1 MSQTA
6 RDTITRAM
14 RMLGVVIVGNAISD
28 IEAANGLTALN
39 AMMHGW
45 KGQGVDI
52 GHIDL
57 TLNDNIDLAD
67 QFINGCTALLA
78 VELSPEFTVP
88 IPAATALAAS
98 NGWSALCAEYITNDI
113 TRDMTVETG
122 LRRLGANRRGN
133 WNWQTG

>member
-6 RDTITRAM
+6 RDIVTRAM
-14 RMLGVVIVGNAISD
+14 RMLGVVIIGNAISEV
-28 IEAANGLTALN
+28 EATNGLTALN

-67 QFINGCTALLA
+67 QFVNGCTALLA
-78 VELSPEFTVP
+78 VEISSEFTVP
-88 IPAATALAAS
+88 IPQAVALAAA
-98 NGWSALCAEYITNDI
+98 NGWAALQAEYITNDI
-113 TRDMTVETG
+113 TRDMTVELG
-122 LRRLGANRRGN
+122 LQRLGANRRGN

>member
-14 RMLGVVIVGNAISD
+14 RMLGVVIIGNAVGSV
-28 IEAANGLTALN
+28 EAANGLTALN
-39 AMMHGW
+39 SMMHGW

-57 TLNDNIDLAD
+57 ALGDNLDLAD

-78 VELSPEFTVP
+78 IDLAPEFSAPVP
-88 IPAATALAAS
+88 PAVSLIAS

-113 TRDMTVETG
+113 TRDMMVELG
-122 LRRLGANRRGN
+122 LQRLQANRRGS
-133 WNWQTG
+133 WYRG

>member
-6 RDTITRAM
+6 LDTVTRAM
-14 RMLGVVIVGNAISD
+14 RMLGVVIIGNAISAT
-28 IEAANGLTALN
+28 EGANGLTALN

-57 TLNDNIDLAD
+57 ALTDNIDLAD
-67 QFINGCTALLA
+67 QFLNGCTALLA
-78 VELSPEFTVP
+78 IELSSEFTVP
-88 IPAATALAAS
+88 VPAGVAATAA
-98 NGWSALCAEYITNDI
+98 NGWSALQAEYITNDI
-113 TRDMTVETG
+113 TRDMTVELG
-122 LRRLGANRRGN
+122 LQRLGANRRGR